1 MFGMTKDDLHSTNL
15 LCSRIKCL
23 LALRGLWQKDV
34 ARKIGVSP
42 ATFSHKLKGDIRFG
56 ADEIAKLADLLG
68 VSTDVLLGRE
78 PLEVS

>member
-1 MFGMTKDDLHSTNL
+1 MICIVQICCAVASSVCWHCAACGKRTLHE
-15 LCSRIKCL
+15 K
-23 LALRGLWQKDV
+23 LAFHLRLF
-34 ARKIGVSP
+34 P
-42 ATFSHKLKGDIRFG
+42 HKLKGDIRFG